1 MAWCQRCGVKCVA
14 HSNYCH
20 HCGAPM
26 KAEIL
31 KLVRDS
37 YEEKRQNAVHSVLS
51 VLMKQ
56 DCIKKEKLDMLMEKL
71 SKMF

>member
-1 MAWCQRCGVKCVA
+1 MVWCQRCGVKCVE

-31 KLVRDS
+31 QLVRDS
-37 YEEKRQNAVHSVLS
+37 YEKKRQNAVHSVLS
-51 VLMKQ
+51 VLIKQ
-56 DCIKKEKLDMLMEKL
+56 DCIKKEKLDMLMQKL